1 MRRHIGFARG
11 LGAAAFS
18 AVLLLVLGAGAIRT
32 AGANQQDDRIVA
44 LAYDPGTDTLLK
56 AQTRA
61 LFRSSDRG
69 RSWQAIAIPSLKNGR
84 IASIATS
91 PTGKGVTYVVGTGL
105 GVLQTEDGGKS
116 WVERNEGLPGHD
128 VIAVAAHATQP
139 ETVYVVVPDHGV
151 YRSQDAGKSW
161 RLMDRGSR
169 SGIKQLIHSDMAGS
183 MQTGWL
189 FAATSKGI
197 RRSMDCFCLWQ
208 DAGKLEN
215 EAYSVTYDPGQPEQ
229 IYAAAEKGLFR
240 STDGGENWVQMT
252 SPGSK
257 VVALAFARA
266 GALYAVDD
274 EGILF
279 RSQDQGGTWN
289 QVNA

>member
-1 MRRHIGFARG
+1 MRWFDGFPHG
-11 LGAAAFS
+11 VGVAALS
-18 AVLLLVLGAGAIRT
+18 AVFVLGAGAIQT
-32 AGANQQDDRIVA
+32 AGANEQDAHIAA

-139 ETVYVVVPDHGV
+139 ETVYDVVPDHGV

-161 RLMDRGSR
+161 RLIDSGSR
-169 SGIKQLIHSDMAGS
+169 SGIKQLVHSD
-183 MQTGWL
+183 
-189 FAATSKGI
+189 
-197 RRSMDCFCLWQ
+197 
-208 DAGKLEN
+208 
-215 EAYSVTYDPGQPEQ
+215 V
-229 IYAAAEKGLFR
+229 
-240 STDGGENWVQMT
+240 
-252 SPGSK
+252 
-257 VVALAFARA
+257 
-266 GALYAVDD
+266 
-274 EGILF
+274 
-279 RSQDQGGTWN
+279 
-289 QVNA
+289 